1 MSSVTTAN
9 FNTYSKYYDLL
20 YRDKNYREETDYIIR
35 LLHKFQ
41 PTANSIL
48 ELGSGSG
55 AHAEYFCSAG
65 YEVTGVERSQEMIEA
80 SRRKH
85 LAAFTPVQADIT
97 DFSLDRTFD
106 VAISLF
112 HVISYLTDNSELVR
126 AFELTASHLVAGGL
140 FIFDVWYTPA
150 VLTLRP
156 ETRIKRLEDAD
167 VHITRLAES
176 TMHVNRNVVDVNYE
190 VQVKRKATGETD
202 TILETHPMRHF
213 SIPEIEL
220 LALHTGFELLQ
231 AEEFETAHPL
241 STSTWGAC
249 FVLRK
254 KSIL

>member
-1 MSSVTTAN
+1 MTNVN

-20 YRDKNYREETDYIIR
+20 YKDKDYRKEANYVIG

-41 PTANSIL
+41 HTASSIL

-65 YEVTGVERSQEMIEA
+65 YVVVGIERSQEMIEV
-80 SRRKH
+80 SRQKKMANFKVIR
-85 LAAFTPVQADIT
+85 ADIT
-97 DFSLDRTFD
+97 DFALERSFD
-106 VAISLF
+106 VSVSLF
-112 HVISYLTDNSELVR
+112 HVLSYLTDNSSLIR
-126 AFELTASHLVAGGL
+126 TFQLTALHLVEGGL

-150 VLTLRP
+150 VLTLKP
-156 ETRIKRLEDAD
+156 ETRIKRLEDDD
-167 VHITRLAES
+167 VHITRIAES

-190 VQVKRKATGETD
+190 VHLRNKATDETK

-220 LALHTGFELLQ
+220 LALHTGFELLR
-231 AEEFETAHPL
+231 AEEFVTGLPL
-241 STSTWGAC
+241 SISTWGAC

-254 KSIL
+254 KSA